1 MLFLVVVCFFHLST
15 LEHTSSRTVFLLLG
29 SFFDEFFF
37 TLPRVSIRLAA
48 LAFLADEEVFDLVC
62 PMLLFQNLVKFR
74 SLIIFGFLD
83 LFECGVDDAEE
94 DVEENELEGDHDQ
107 YVDARSH
114 VWVAIVHFVDHALV
128 LHDDQYHSNDRR
140 PDSAELLLDISV
152 EKLAAAAIPKKH
164 DH

>member
-1 MLFLVVVCFFHLST
+1 M
-15 LEHTSSRTVFLLLG
+15 
-29 SFFDEFFF
+29 DEFFF

-48 LAFLADEEVFDLVC
+48 LAFLADEKVFDLVC

-107 YVDARSH
+107 YVDTRSH

>member
-1 MLFLVVVCFFHLST
+1 
-15 LEHTSSRTVFLLLG
+15 LLG
-29 SFFDEFFF
+29 IFLDEFFF

-48 LAFLADEEVFDLVC
+48 LAFLADEKVFDLVC

-128 LHDDQYHSNDRR
+128 LHDDQYNSNDRR

-152 EKLAAAAIPKKH
+152 EKLAAAAVSKKH

>member
-1 MLFLVVVCFFHLST
+1 
-15 LEHTSSRTVFLLLG
+15 LLG
-29 SFFDEFFF
+29 IFLDEFFF

-62 PMLLFQNLVKFR
+62 PMLLFQNFVKFR
-74 SLIIFGFLD
+74 SFIIFGFLD

-152 EKLAAAAIPKKH
+152 EKLAAAAIPKKD